1 MCKRLT
7 DRFASGTIAGTDDP
21 TNMEAD
27 MAKTTHVR
35 VTLESRDALDA
46 LTGDSILVVAGL
58 GPLTRSE
65 VVTLGCHLVTLLA
78 QDLVAHDDT
87 IIANRPHPEARI
99 EGDPRM
105 MTDVVPSSILD
116 LVYNRWMGRAQSA
129 DMRPARVRLE
139 DAIRTIRELCHAA

>member
-1 MCKRLT
+1 
-7 DRFASGTIAGTDDP
+7 
-21 TNMEAD
+21 

-35 VTLESRDALDA
+35 VTPESRDALDV

-78 QDLVAHDDT
+78 QDLVANDDT
-87 IIANRPHPEARI
+87 IIA
-99 EGDPRM
+99 GDPRM
-105 MTDVVPSSILD
+105 MTDVVPSKILD
-116 LVYNRWMGRAQSA
+116 LVYNRWIGRARSRSA

-139 DAIRTIRELCHAA
+139 DAIRTIRELCHDG